1 MLFRSGLRTE
11 VGNIKNP
18 LSIGQL
24 RKIALARALIKD
36 AQLIILDEPTAS
48 IDDISEVQIQK
59 VIEEQAK
66 AGKGILLITH
76 REALISGSQKLT
88 DMARVR

>member
-1 MLFRSGLRTE
+1 MTKKLETLFNL
-11 VGNIKNP
+11 P
-18 LSIGQL
+18 
-24 RKIALARALIKD
+24 
-36 AQLIILDEPTAS
+36 
-48 IDDISEVQIQK
+48 EVQEGATTEEVQK
-59 VIEEQAK
+59 VIEEKAK